1 MKIYMSNEQI
11 SKLDSSE
18 IYNINEKK
26 KLNEEIT
33 KISKD
38 LAIPDNDIDYLK
50 KLNLKNNK
58 TILTGA
64 AELNID
70 KINNLAKL
78 VSETQTDSIKSKF
91 DLLKKNIIESNINS
105 RIENKIDE
113 SNLAKDLMDI
123 VNISLDNV
131 NNYYTDKLIKDEVRC
146 PSRKINPDSLD
157 CNDRKSYM
165 SIHPDKNL
173 SCRSHAKDKF
183 QRFETRC
190 NIQSGGSSK
199 NELYNIAQKISTAL
213 NFSPNTNKQFNQ
225 FIESF
230 EVPEM
235 SKTFEEIRNMVQ
247 SESIDKKI
255 YNYQIGNTRFWS
267 DKTIQKYEDF
277 KKNSATLEIL
287 TIINKFKKLAEK
299 EGTIPKDQ
307 VDSIIG
313 ELLNVINNTFEI
325 NNENLKKINFE
336 SIENQTGG
344 SNELSNFRNYLKYK
358 KYKEKYLALKKKIH

>member
-1 MKIYMSNEQI
+1 M
-11 SKLDSSE
+11 
-18 IYNINEKK
+18 
-26 KLNEEIT
+26 
-33 KISKD
+33 
-38 LAIPDNDIDYLK
+38 
-50 KLNLKNNK
+50 
-58 TILTGA
+58 
-64 AELNID
+64 
-70 KINNLAKL
+70 
-78 VSETQTDSIKSKF
+78 VF
-91 DLLKKNIIESNINS
+91 
-105 RIENKIDE
+105 
-113 SNLAKDLMDI
+113 
-123 VNISLDNV
+123 
-131 NNYYTDKLIKDEVRC
+131 
-146 PSRKINPDSLD
+146 
-157 CNDRKSYM
+157 
-165 SIHPDKNL
+165 
-173 SCRSHAKDKF
+173 
-183 QRFETRC
+183 
-190 NIQSGGSSK
+190 
-199 NELYNIAQKISTAL
+199 YNIAQKISTAL

-255 YNYQIGNTRFWS
+255 YNYQIGNTKFWS

-299 EGTIPKDQ
+299 DGTIPKDQ

-358 KYKEKYLALKKKIH
+358 KYKEKYLALKRRLTN

>member
-1 MKIYMSNEQI
+1 MSNEQI
-11 SKLDSSE
+11 TKFNSSE
-18 IYNINEKK
+18 ISNFDEKK
-26 KLNEEIT
+26 KLKDEIT
-33 KISKD
+33 KISRN
-38 LAIPDNDIDYLK
+38 LGIPDSDIEYLK

-58 TILTGA
+58 TISPET

-70 KINNLAKL
+70 KINNLSKL
-78 VSETQTDSIKSKF
+78 ISDTEIESIKTKF

-113 SNLAKDLMDI
+113 NNLAQDLMDI

-131 NNYYTDKLIKDEVRC
+131 NNYYTDKLIKDETKC

-157 CNDRKSYM
+157 CNDRRSYM
-165 SIHPDKNL
+165 SIHPDKNKN
-173 SCRSHAKDKF
+173 CRLHAKEKF
-183 QRFETRC
+183 QKFEARC
-190 NIQSGGSSK
+190 NIQTGGSSK

-225 FIESF
+225 FIGSF

-255 YNYQIGNTRFWS
+255 YNYQIGNTKFWS

-299 EGTIPKDQ
+299 EGTISKDQ

-313 ELLNVINNTFEI
+313 ELISVLNNTFEI
-325 NNENLKKINFE
+325 NNENSRKINFNDQKTQ
-336 SIENQTGG
+336 SGG
-344 SNELSNFRNYLKYK
+344 SNELSNFNNYLKYK
-358 KYKEKYLALKKKIH
+358 KYKEKYLALKRRLTN